1 MKLTAPS
8 IAPSI
13 TNLFNVSIQTGCFPA
28 LWNTSNIVPVPKSNN
43 HHEPSNYRPISLLPI
58 VGKLIE
64 HHIHFL
70 ITEHLSSC
78 HPICESQWGFQVGKS
93 TVSAL
98 LATTHDWLQ
107 HLEAGQ
113 DVCAV
118 FFDLKKV
125 FDSVPHRSLLHK
137 LKLLNLHP
145 VLIRWICSYLM
156 GRAQRVV
163 IDGES
168 SEPIHVLSGV
178 PQGSVLGPLL
188 FLIYIDDVTA
198 CNLTVALSSLS
209 MQMICCC
216 ISLLQ
221 FNGDYVDLQSDIDS
235 LNNWVSSNHLDFNT
249 SKCKF
254 MLITRKKKPSHPP
267 PLRLQ
272 SSSLEQVESIKYL
285 GLLFSSD
292 LSWAQHIDAICAK
305 AKKVIGLCYRCFIN
319 IQAPS
324 VFFNYI
330 SH

>member
-1 MKLTAPS
+1 MTSKLRDAKTEYMRRLNSYDKNEFWKAVKHLTKRKSPPPILSHNGTVASTSVEKASMLNTFFGDCFNHRVSPLDFQDMDQLEPFSCCPDDLLCSVEEIQWLLEHLDTSKSNSPDGISARMLKLTAPS

-28 LWNTSNIVPVPKSNN
+28 LWKTSNIVPVPKSNN
-43 HHEPSNYRPISLLPI
+43 HHVPSNYHPISLLPI
-58 VGKLIE
+58 LGKLIE

-78 HPICESQWGFQVGKS
+78 HPISESQWGFQVGKS

-118 FFDLKKV
+118 FFNLKTA
-125 FDSVPHRSLLHK
+125 FDSVPHRSLLDT

-188 FLIYIDDVTA
+188 FLT
-198 CNLTVALSSLS
+198 S
-209 MQMICCC
+209 MKNI
-216 ISLLQ
+216 
-221 FNGDYVDLQSDIDS
+221 F
-235 LNNWVSSNHLDFNT
+235 
-249 SKCKF
+249 KKF
-254 MLITRKKKPSHPP
+254 
-267 PLRLQ
+267 
-272 SSSLEQVESIKYL
+272 
-285 GLLFSSD
+285 
-292 LSWAQHIDAICAK
+292 
-305 AKKVIGLCYRCFIN
+305 IGM
-319 IQAPS
+319 
-324 VFFNYI
+324 
-330 SH
+330 